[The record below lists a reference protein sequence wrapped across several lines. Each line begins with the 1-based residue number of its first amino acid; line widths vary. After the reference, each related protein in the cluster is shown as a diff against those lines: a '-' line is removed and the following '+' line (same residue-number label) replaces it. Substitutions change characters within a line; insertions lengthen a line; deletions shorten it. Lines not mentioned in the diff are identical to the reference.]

1 LRHKYTDWPQY
12 INILK
17 KELGS
22 KEILISQDL
31 LMQQPTSVDFEESLG
46 AIYRLQTVYN
56 LDSYDMAEGILEGK
70 DYK

>member
-1 LRHKYTDWPQY
+1 V
-12 INILK
+12 
-17 KELGS
+17 S

-56 LDSYDMAEGILEGK
+56 LDSYDMAEGILDGK